1 LSGTF
6 CILLHFFLSSTIYWN
21 QNVNH
26 SSIISTQRDTKIMVQ
41 ISSLLTIGHKFQ
53 SNIENVELNFLL
65 KSLSFIVILELC
77 IVNILFK
84 NYQLIIVSY
93 IISSLITVIK
103 NCILPKYKSN
113 YDHLIKKHLLVK
125 IFYELKWLIHFK
137 GIFWN
142 FQISIIIISQRFL
155 MRSTILMK
163 SFSLSNISIL
173 LLGFLW
179 DLFGTIAAVR
189 WIDFI
194 SHHVICFSFWD
205 IFLFEN
211 VTHLLH
217 GYPFLGIKWNVDTH
231 PILANFNKIRCC
243 FFKIK

>member
-1 LSGTF
+1 
-6 CILLHFFLSSTIYWN
+6 
-21 QNVNH
+21 
-26 SSIISTQRDTKIMVQ
+26 MVQ

-173 LLGFLW
+173 LLGFL
-179 DLFGTIAAVR
+179 
-189 WIDFI
+189 
-194 SHHVICFSFWD
+194 
-205 IFLFEN
+205 
-211 VTHLLH
+211 
-217 GYPFLGIKWNVDTH
+217 
-231 PILANFNKIRCC
+231 
-243 FFKIK
+243 